1 MNYCQMPSHSRLK
14 INTAFFT
21 PWIICF
27 IGGLVF
33 FFEYF
38 QINMFNVLD
47 KYLLQE
53 FNMNAST
60 LGLLSSVY
68 FYGTIL
74 LLFPAGIIIDCFS
87 IRKVIAVSMI
97 VAIIGTIMFS
107 LGTSKEYLIISR
119 LIVGLGI
126 GPFALISAIK
136 LISRWMI
143 KKEIF
148 LAISTVISMGM
159 LAGILSQAPFAFL
172 INKIGWRQGVLLD
185 AMIGLLILILTI
197 FFVKDEPLINKLTN
211 ENNIKTSNYK
221 LFFIIKN
228 VIKRKT
234 NWYIGIFTSFLNMPL
249 FLLGSM
255 VGGLYLEHIYHY
267 NIIEGSTIT
276 AMLYW
281 GMLIG
286 CPIFG
291 YIAGIS
297 KHKLK
302 IMLLGA
308 FIYLIAISLLIW
320 LNALSK
326 IQLYLIFF
334 FIGFGVSAQN
344 ISFSLIEN
352 FNSKDEV
359 GIAEALHSIFIMFGG
374 AVFQPLLGL
383 ILDLNWEGKIEN
395 GIRMFSSVAY
405 NKAFLLMPTTII
417 LATFLLATTT
427 KLKEVN

>member
-1 MNYCQMPSHSRLK
+1 MPSHSRLK

>member
-1 MNYCQMPSHSRLK
+1 MHLHSHLK
-14 INTAFFT
+14 INTTFFM
-21 PWIICF
+21 PWIICL

-47 KYLLQE
+47 KCLLQE

-68 FYGTIL
+68 FYGTII

-87 IRKVIAVSMI
+87 IRKIIIVSMI
-97 VAIIGTIMFS
+97 IAIIGTIMFS
-107 LGTSKEYLIISR
+107 FGTSKEYLIISR

-172 INKIGWRQGVLLD
+172 INKIGWRRGVLLD
-185 AMIGLLILILTI
+185 AGIGLLILILTI
-197 FFVKDEPLINKLTN
+197 LFVKDEPLKNKNKLTS
-211 ENNIKTSNYK
+211 ENNTKTSNYK
-221 LFFIIKN
+221 LFFTIKN

-308 FIYLIAISLLIW
+308 FIYLIAISLLIG
-320 LNALSK
+320 LNAFSK

-352 FNSKDEV
+352 LNSKDEV

-374 AVFQPLLGL
+374 AIFQPLLGL
-383 ILDLNWEGKIEN
+383 ILDLNWEGKIES
-395 GIRMFSSVAY
+395 GIRMFSSAAY
-405 NKAFLLMPTTII
+405 NKAFLLMPITII
-417 LATFLLATTT
+417 LATLLLATTT
-427 KLKEVN
+427 RLKEINQF